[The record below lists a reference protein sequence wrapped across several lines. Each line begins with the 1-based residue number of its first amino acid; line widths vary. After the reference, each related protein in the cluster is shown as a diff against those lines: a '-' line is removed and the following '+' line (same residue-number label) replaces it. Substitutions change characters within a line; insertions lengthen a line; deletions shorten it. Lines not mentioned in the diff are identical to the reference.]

1 MYVVDY
7 INHLY
12 LRSQLR
18 NMEDK
23 DFLKELGNMAFTT
36 RLKRLSDVML
46 HEGRRLYTDL
56 NVDIKPNWFVILRF

>member
-1 MYVVDY
+1 
-7 INHLY
+7 
-12 LRSQLR
+12 
-18 NMEDK
+18 MEDK